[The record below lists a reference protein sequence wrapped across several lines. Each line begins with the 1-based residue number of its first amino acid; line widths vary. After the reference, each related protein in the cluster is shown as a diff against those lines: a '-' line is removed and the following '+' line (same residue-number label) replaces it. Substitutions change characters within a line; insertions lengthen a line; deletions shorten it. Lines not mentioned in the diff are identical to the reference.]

1 MKGLVLFEVD
11 FVVSKYGLE
20 TQLEETSGRSRQCR
34 VWKAICPA
42 VEALLVGHRRTYHF
56 C

>member
-20 TQLEETSGRSRQCR
+20 SRLEETSSKSLQCR
-34 VWKAICPA
+34 VCKAIFPT
-42 VEALLVGHRRTYHF
+42 VEDVLVNLMF
-56 C
+56 F